1 LLTRARALVPAN
13 DQRAATE
20 LAAAEAWDVPD
31 CEPLGNPE
39 RAPVAVEMA
48 RALDDPV
55 LLSNALDALGAVAV
69 NDGRLRDA
77 AAMTRERVGM
87 IARYDHHDPRTG
99 GEIIDTLHMGME
111 HAVAIGDLHEARR
124 VAALARS
131 DEVGRTI
138 TFLTT
143 SRMVIPLALM
153 GDFDGALTEAV
164 AMRSAWERAGE
175 PTASWMGSA
184 ALAAAMVCG
193 LRGES
198 DGFAQWRAFARVL
211 SSRPTVAGFLPFV
224 DARIALHHGRLDEAV
239 DALATIDRVDD
250 YYDAYALGLRAE
262 VTVVAGAADADEWV
276 EQHAALA
283 ARENDWAAACVER
296 AKGRLHGDAVAL
308 QRALDGFDAV
318 GARFEWACTALLL
331 DDESAAAGRA
341 VFEELRC
348 PFPVAPTAG
357 AG

>member
-1 LLTRARALVPAN
+1 
-13 DQRAATE
+13 
-20 LAAAEAWDVPD
+20 
-31 CEPLGNPE
+31 
-39 RAPVAVEMA
+39 
-48 RALDDPV
+48 
-55 LLSNALDALGAVAV
+55 
-69 NDGRLRDA
+69 
-77 AAMTRERVGM
+77 MTRERVGM

-175 PTASWMGSA
+175 PTASWMSSA
-184 ALAAAMVCG
+184 ALAAALVSG
-193 LRGES
+193 LRG
-198 DGFAQWRAFARVL
+198 DGDGLARWRGFARVL
-211 SSRPTVAGFLPFV
+211 SSRPTIAGFLPFV
-224 DARIALHHGRLDEAV
+224 DARVALHSGRIDEAV
-239 DALATIDRVDD
+239 DALAQTDRVDD
-250 YYDAYALGLRAE
+250 FYDAYAVGLRAE
-262 VTVVAGAADADEWV
+262 VTAVAGGADVVAWLEH
-276 EQHAALA
+276 HAALA

-296 AKGRLHGDAVAL
+296 AKGRFYGDTAAL
-308 QRALDGFDAV
+308 QRALDGFDAI

-331 DDESAAAGRA
+331 DGESAAAGRA
-341 VFEELRC
+341 VLEELRC
-348 PFPVAPTAG
+348 PLPAHL
-357 AG
+357 